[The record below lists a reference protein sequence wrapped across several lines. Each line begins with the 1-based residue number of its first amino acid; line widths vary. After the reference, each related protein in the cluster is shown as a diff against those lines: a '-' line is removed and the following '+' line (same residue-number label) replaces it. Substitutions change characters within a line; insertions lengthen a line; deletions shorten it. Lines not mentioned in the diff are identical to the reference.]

1 MVYLPCDRDSG
12 GPCTTDTALGAPGGT
27 SQIAPEHAFL
37 HLGSQPTAHQIVRVY
52 WKKKKKKSKREW
64 IQTRTVQTCVVRGS
78 YVMNGEHG
86 HTDGG
91 NLAVVVVG
99 RFRTSQDIIF
109 KGKWISYSTSFNFS
123 FKIRPVCE
131 KLTSQLFSLPLK
143 YLVVP
148 EQRMSKTSEV
158 ENEKN

>member
-1 MVYLPCDRDSG
+1 MLKSDCPRTRLSASGESANCASDSA
-12 GPCTTDTALGAPGGT
+12 CLL
-27 SQIAPEHAFL
+27 EE
-37 HLGSQPTAHQIVRVY
+37 
-52 WKKKKKKSKREW
+52 KKKKKSKREW
-64 IQTRTVQTCVVRGS
+64 IQTCTVQTCVVRGS